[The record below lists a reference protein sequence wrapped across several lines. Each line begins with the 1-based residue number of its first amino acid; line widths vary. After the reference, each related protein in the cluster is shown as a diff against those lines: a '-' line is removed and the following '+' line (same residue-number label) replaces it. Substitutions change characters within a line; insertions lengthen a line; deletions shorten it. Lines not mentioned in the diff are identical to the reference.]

1 METQQP
7 VSRMVESIQSFECIK
22 ATDGIT
28 NELVTQ
34 GGENNQDAIVDEV
47 LDCDCG
53 VMVITWPLKHF
64 WYFCLSFVDRG

>member
-7 VSRMVESIQSFECIK
+7 ESRMVESIQSFERIK

-28 NELVTQ
+28 TELVTQ
-34 GGENNQDAIVDEV
+34 SGENNQDAIVDEV

-53 VMVITWPLKHF
+53 VMVKPG
-64 WYFCLSFVDRG
+64 R